1 MSTTIAFVLAIMAII
16 ISVFTLLM
24 TISQYRSLEIYM
36 YDLEQGLRECATRT
50 SENRL
55 DISTIDN
62 RTKSKPKA
70 KRGRP
75 KKSAPKL
82 HQVNGVQ

>member
-1 MSTTIAFVLAIMAII
+1 MTTIAFVLAIMATI

-24 TISQYRSLEIYM
+24 AISQYRSLEIYM
-36 YDLEQGLRECATRT
+36 YDLEQGLRECASRT
-50 SENRL
+50 SENKL

-62 RTKSKPKA
+62 RTKAKPKA

-75 KKSAPKL
+75 RKNTPKL
-82 HQVNGVQ
+82 HKNGEQ

>member
-1 MSTTIAFVLAIMAII
+1 
-16 ISVFTLLM
+16 M

-75 KKSAPKL
+75 RKNTSKL
-82 HQVNGVQ
+82 HENGEQ

>member
-1 MSTTIAFVLAIMAII
+1 MSTTITFVLAMIALV

-36 YDLEQGLRECATRT
+36 YDLEQGLRECAART
-50 SENRL
+50 SENKL
-55 DISTIDN
+55 DIATIDN
-62 RTKSKPKA
+62 RTKSKPTA

-75 KKSAPKL
+75 RKNAPKSNK
-82 HQVNGVQ
+82 NGEQ